1 MKINILLLFTA
12 SLLILSLVTARTPGR
27 MLQSTGDT
35 TLPSNSFTIS
45 DLFEIYFEF
54 DNTDITMAIQC
65 NKPGQYFSIGFG
77 SEMMMGS
84 DMWVFQIQDNAITAG
99 DYLGVGHRPPSLD
112 TTAGGTNDLV
122 LLGYEINSA
131 YSLVK
136 VKRALDT
143 GDSNDVPIHQG
154 TMDLIYATGAK
165 PTMTYHGPTRGAL
178 KAPLIQGVSGLVIE
192 VSTST
197 GAENVHAI
205 LNIVAWGLLVDIAV
219 VAVRLLRGTQFR
231 LGRVVISAQMIHSA
245 LMWVVF
251 IMSTTVTATLLNRK
265 GAKGITLTGNRGHD
279 FHVINGLVML
289 FLSVISLT
297 TGMSNFTIIK
307 TPKKNAVTIRVQR
320 FKLAHTVIGLTL
332 YVFTKANIIV
342 GCLFY
347 DQGKWRIPVFIYL
360 FVLLLIHLVL
370 IKKYIDWKKY
380 TNKAGAKPLM
390 GSLQKKHVAL
400 MTALN
405 EGTAREKLLADFRG
419 MKWVQLGNKVYDLT
433 DWTHPGGNFVIE
445 ACVGQEIGRY
455 FYGNYALEGTGM
467 KPHKHS
473 ALVLNQIEKFYVGE
487 IQDLESI
494 LLLKESK
501 QEGKSCHQKKWRIVG
516 TRSVSETVNQIDFVS
531 QDFNVKTYGSSFSW
545 LGRHFKVSFDRND
558 SSARL
563 YTTAL
568 ALTDANTMLRENAYK
583 YFTEI
588 MDGNLDAEFPTDT
601 NTFQTA
607 VDYLPLFMK
616 KYPFKKAFSK
626 AVHEVDISGN
636 ENNFRVE
643 GPIGRGLEITPK
655 TYGTHTIICAGTG
668 ILPFVDFLN
677 LFLWKTM
684 YQNIRIKAGIEQ
696 AKKMNVMNVP
706 FDDYLN
712 GVKINF
718 IGAFANEREILGLD
732 IIKKLA
738 EISNKYQLNNFTAII
753 NGYSDQYILG
763 TKEFFTQEFLNKHV
777 GLTEDKYYI
786 VGPPMMN
793 AQVHEGLVNLGV
805 NKRKILLV

>member
-1 MKINILLLFTA
+1 MKINIPFLFTA
-12 SLLILSLVTARTPGR
+12 CLLLISGLNLAQARPPGR
-27 MLQSTGDT
+27 ILQSTGDI
-35 TLPSNSFTIS
+35 TLPPNSFTIS

-54 DNTDITMAIQC
+54 DNADIIMAIRC
-65 NKPGQYFSIGFG
+65 DKPGQYFSIGFG
-77 SEMMMGS
+77 SELMMGS
-84 DMWVFQIQDNAITAG
+84 DMWVFQIENNAITAG
-99 DYLGVGHRPPSLD
+99 DYMGVGHRPPNLD
-112 TTAGGTNDLV
+112 SKNDLV
-122 LLGYEINSA
+122 VLGYEINSA

-143 GDSNDVPIHQG
+143 GDSDDVPIYQG
-154 TMDLIYATGAK
+154 TMDLVYATGAS
-165 PTMTYHGPTRGAL
+165 PTMRFHGPSRGAI
-178 KAPLIQGVSGLVIE
+178 KAPLVPGVSGMVIE
-192 VSTST
+192 ASTST

-231 LGRVVISAQMIHSA
+231 IGRIVISAQMIHSA
-245 LMWVVF
+245 LMWIVF

-289 FLSVISLT
+289 GLSVISLT

-307 TPKKNAVTIRVQR
+307 TPTKNAVTIRVQR

-360 FVLLLIHLVL
+360 FVLLLVHLVL
-370 IKKYIDWKKY
+370 IKKYLDWKKY
-380 TNKAGAKPLM
+380 TNKAAAKPLM
-390 GSLQKKHVAL
+390 GGSLQKKHVAL

-445 ACVGQEIGRY
+445 AVVGQEIGRY

-487 IQDLESI
+487 VHQLESI
-494 LLLKESK
+494 LLMKESK
-501 QEGKSCHQKKWRIVG
+501 EEAKSCHAKKWRIVG

-531 QDFNVKTYGSSFSW
+531 QDFNVKAYGSSFSW

-588 MDGNLDAEFPTDT
+588 MEGNLEAEFSTD

-616 KYPFKKAFSK
+616 KYPFKRAFSK
-626 AVHEVDISGN
+626 AVHDVDISGK

-677 LFLWKTM
+677 MFLWKTM

-696 AKKMNVMNVP
+696 AKKMNVMNLP

-712 GVKINF
+712 GMKVNF
-718 IGAFANEREILGLD
+718 VGAFANEREILGLD

-738 EISNKYQLNNFTAII
+738 EISNKYQINNFTAII
-753 NGYSDQYILG
+753 NGYSDQHILG
-763 TKEFFTQEFLNKHV
+763 TNEFFTQEFLNKHV
-777 GLTEDKYYI
+777 GLTEDKYYV

-793 AQVHEGLVNLGV
+793 AQVHDGLVNLGV